1 MSRML
6 NQIPRLITRSFRTSS
21 VGYKATLGP
30 ILENKSQIQDLVN
43 KSEWNI
49 VDIIKFSED
58 EVRNIKIDSRVITKM
73 LRASGL
79 KDSLSEDQ
87 KKSLIRGLK
96 LQMIFIKYLY
106 EGDEAEF
113 HKIEES
119 NDDVFRLILSDH
131 KAPKPITLKSLL
143 SSIENLE
150 NEVDAEKGEI
160 KSSLDI
166 SKLNGNNPT
175 YFTVRSNKE

>member
-1 MSRML
+1 ML

-87 KKSLIRGLK
+87 KR
-96 LQMIFIKYLY
+96 
-106 EGDEAEF
+106 
-113 HKIEES
+113 
-119 NDDVFRLILSDH
+119 V
-131 KAPKPITLKSLL
+131 
-143 SSIENLE
+143 
-150 NEVDAEKGEI
+150 
-160 KSSLDI
+160 
-166 SKLNGNNPT
+166 
-175 YFTVRSNKE
+175 